1 MEKRTDN
8 SGLTFQQDYFADDK
22 AWSALVSLLSDTFG
36 IDLDPLK
43 RLGGADPTSMPF
55 GWFDETGLL
64 AANLSAF
71 AMPLVINGREINA
84 AGLQSGAVR
93 PPWRGRGL
101 YRDVT
106 RKALDWCEAQG
117 FEVIV
122 LYTDKPDLYPPYG
135 FRSLPLH
142 LHAGAAPE
150 PVINAQPARTLDP
163 WKLEDLAL
171 LQQVLRS
178 RAPVSDALAVCE
190 SAAMFLINT
199 QFDPDVRLSWLEDRQ
214 AVIAWKVSDDNTFVL
229 SDIIA
234 ETIPPLAAILGGL
247 GVAADTVEVLFAPD
261 KLDWQGEARPIEGGT
276 RFMIRTDLD
285 ISLARPAMLSPMADF

>member
-1 MEKRTDN
+1 MEKATDS
-8 SGLTFQQDYFADDK
+8 SGLTFRQDYFADDK
-22 AWSALVSLLSDTFG
+22 AWAALVSLLHDTFG

-71 AMPLVINGREINA
+71 AMPIVINGRKINA

-106 RKALDWCEAQG
+106 RKALDWCAVQG
-117 FEVIV
+117 FEAIV
-122 LYTDKPDLYPPYG
+122 LYTDKPDLYTPYG
-135 FRSLPLH
+135 FRSLPMH
-142 LHAGAAPE
+142 LYAGAAPE
-150 PVINAQPARTLDP
+150 PVMSAQPARTLDP
-163 WKLEDLAL
+163 WKPEDLAL
-171 LQQVLRS
+171 LQRALRS
-178 RAPVSDALAVCE
+178 RTPVSDALAVCE

-214 AVIAWKVSDDNTFVL
+214 AVIAWKVGDDNTFVL
-229 SDIIA
+229 SDVIA
-234 ETIPPLAAILGGL
+234 STIPPLEAILGGL
-247 GVAADTVEVLFAPD
+247 GIAPLAVEVLFSPD
-261 KLDWQGEARPIEGGT
+261 KLGWQGEARAIDGGT
-276 RFMIRTDLD
+276 QFMIRTDLD
-285 ISLARPAMLSPMADF
+285 ISLDRPAMLSPMADF